1 MSSPGLPTRDIPAG
15 ITAEQAAILAA
26 QATYQAQQEQ
36 LRQQLAAAVIA
47 IWASVAQG
55 GVFSPTEAAIWVERI
70 LPISLGAQRAMTAIT
85 VARLNQVHAP
95 PQPIIVLPQVGEAI
109 RGRPP
114 EEVYQRPFNE
124 IRWKLSQGKT
134 VEQAVRAGQRRA
146 ISIATTDLQ
155 LAQTQTAQRYM
166 QEADRRP
173 AGPKGKIVGYRRVLS
188 NNPNHCAL
196 CMIASTQRYHHIRK
210 MAIHPGCGCTVM
222 PIWGEDDPGLVL
234 NERYLDDVHEI
245 VRRDLGEKYV
255 DAGGRLGAANYRNII
270 ITHEHGELG
279 PVLGVRDHDY
289 TGPNDLIRRLGHQR
303 VNPLP
308 EPEDVVDLDEL

>member
-1 MSSPGLPTRDIPAG
+1 VSSPGLPTRDIPAG
-15 ITAEQAAILAA
+15 ITAEQATILAA

-36 LRQQLAAAVIA
+36 LRAQLAAAVIA

-55 GVFSPTEAAIWVERI
+55 GNFSPTEAAIWVERI

-85 VARLNQVHAP
+85 VARLNQLHAP

-109 RGRPP
+109 RGRAP
-114 EEVYQRPFNE
+114 EQVYARPFNE
-124 IRWKLSQGKT
+124 IRWRLSQGKT

-166 QEADRRP
+166 ADSAKRP

-188 NNPNHCAL
+188 SNPNHCAL
-196 CMIASTQRYHHIRK
+196 CMIASTQRYSRAK
-210 MAIHPGCGCTVM
+210 LMAIHPGCGCTVM
-222 PIWGEDDPGLVL
+222 PIWGDSDPGLVL
-234 NERYLDDVHEI
+234 NERYLLDVHDI
-245 VRRDLGEKYV
+245 VERDLGEKYRAA
-255 DAGGRLGAANYRNII
+255 DARSGVAAYRNII

-289 TGPNDLIRRLGHQR
+289 TGPNDIRRLGHQR

-308 EPEDVVDLDEL
+308 EPEDVVDLDAL